1 MAEARK
7 IRIVAGTVTM
17 EAELNASET
26 ATLIWNA
33 LPIEAA
39 GQTWGDEIYFGIPV
53 RAREEK
59 DAQAVVE
66 MGAIAFWPPGN
77 AFCIF
82 FGPTPASRS
91 KNEIRPVQPG
101 ERRGQGARRRHQ
113 VQAGALGRHDSPGAR
128 GRRGLIGCRRGGAG
142 RRWPLTVAAA
152 PADTPN
158 RRMRGGPRDARRHL
172 GTRPICNTDS
182 ELRLRP
188 VHARTARARMRK
200 GVADPA
206 TVRSA
211 RRTPA
216 TTAGTTVHH

>member
-1 MAEARK
+1 MAEVRK

-91 KNEIRPVQPG
+91 KNEIRPYSPVNVVG
-101 ERRGQGARRRHQ
+101 KVLGDATRFKQ
-113 VQAGALGRHDSPGAR
+113 VRSG
-128 GRRGLIGCRRGGAG
+128 
-142 RRWPLTVAAA
+142 
-152 PADTPN
+152 
-158 RRMRGGPRDARRHL
+158 
-172 GTRPICNTDS
+172 
-182 ELRLRP
+182 
-188 VHARTARARMRK
+188 
-200 GVADPA
+200 A
-206 TVRSA
+206 TVRLERA
-211 RRTPA
+211 
-216 TTAGTTVHH
+216 TAGA